1 MLEVAANRQE
11 VKLHVA
17 GREHM
22 GCDDFAMT
30 AALGFAPRLH
40 LALGH
45 DSALCLA

>member
-1 MLEVAANRQE
+1 MLEVTADPQE
-11 VKLHVA
+11 VKLH
-17 GREHM
+17 EHM
-22 GCDDFAMT
+22 GCDDCFAMT